1 MNIPSNLFIF
11 IDILIVI
18 IFLFCIIKGLINGF
32 IFELINILFLA
43 LSFAVAWFISPIFA
57 SKVPLIVL
65 DVKNELALKLI
76 EFSDAVILVNNLL
89 WLVIIVLIL
98 NLLFMI
104 IKPIF
109 KKISKIPVIGP
120 FNRVLGGILGGLRAF
135 VICLLIS
142 VLLSMPVIQNG
153 KDVNEGTVLKYADD
167 VTSYA
172 TNLILNNINLDKIKE
187 EFDDFDVDKA
197 RKDLA
202 SWLIDQGIFNE

>member
-11 IDILIVI
+11 IDILIVV

-32 IFELINILFLA
+32 VFELINILFLA

-197 RKDLA
+197 RNDLA

>member
-32 IFELINILFLA
+32 VFELINILFLA

-197 RKDLA
+197 RNDLA